1 MKSANILRSLVVGA
15 ALLVAGAASAQ
26 APAPAPAAPAPAPAA
41 APAPVVS
48 TAAPP
53 VSRLDGV
60 NVPAAGPGSYQS
72 PSMRPEAGLM
82 SNDAELLR
90 ALAPTRGQV
99 TIPDQK
105 LATLIQPAGRD
116 WRAAVKG
123 PIRVV
128 GSWLLLGMC
137 CLLIAFYLLRGKI
150 MIDSGISGRT
160 VERFNSFE
168 RFVHWMTA
176 GAFVVLAITGL
187 NITYGRYLL
196 LPLLG
201 PDAFTAISVAFK
213 YLHNYLAF
221 GFMLGVVLMF
231 VLWVRHNIP
240 SKVDLQWIAVGG
252 GLFSKGV
259 HPPAEKFNA
268 GQKIIFW
275 SVITGGVALSVSGVW
290 LLFPFFLGDVSSMQ
304 LMQIIHAVVSLVL
317 TAIVIAH
324 IYIGS
329 LGMEQAFDAMGT
341 GQVDENWA
349 KEHHG
354 LWLAKLKGQAAPQ
367 YKMGHD

>member
-26 APAPAPAAPAPAPAA
+26 APAPAPAAPAA
-41 APAPVVS
+41 APPPVVS

-60 NVPAAGPGSYQS
+60 NVPAAGLGTYQS

-137 CLLIAFYLLRGKI
+137 CVLIAFYLLRGKI
-150 MIDSGISGRT
+150 MIDSGMSGRT
-160 VERFNSFE
+160 IERFNSFE

-176 GAFVVLAITGL
+176 GAFVVLAVTGL

-201 PDAFTAISVAFK
+201 PDAFTALSVAFK

-240 SKVDLQWIAVGG
+240 SKIDLQWIAVGG
-252 GLFSKGV
+252 GLFTKGV

-275 SVITGGVALSVSGVW
+275 SVIAGGVALSVSGVW
-290 LLFPFFLGDVSSMQ
+290 LMFPFFLGDVASMQ
-304 LMQIIHAVVSLVL
+304 LMQVIHAVVSLVL

-341 GQVDENWA
+341 GLVDENWA

>member
-1 MKSANILRSLVVGA
+1 MKISNLVRSFAVGA
-15 ALLVAGAASAQ
+15 ALLVAGAAFAQ
-26 APAPAPAAPAPAPAA
+26 APAPAPAAPA

-48 TAAPP
+48 TSAPP
-53 VSRLDGV
+53 VSRLD
-60 NVPAAGPGSYQS
+60 NVAVPPNLTGTYQS
-72 PSMRPEAGLM
+72 PTQRPEAGLM
-82 SNDAELLR
+82 SNDTELLR
-90 ALAPTRGQV
+90 ALSPTRGSV

-116 WRAAVKG
+116 WRATVKG
-123 PIRVV
+123 PIRVW
-128 GSWLLLGMC
+128 GSWLILGMC

-176 GAFVVLAITGL
+176 GAFVVLAISGL

-201 PDAFTAISVAFK
+201 PETFTDLSVVMK

-221 GFMLGVVLMF
+221 GFMIGIVAMF

-240 SKVDLQWIAVGG
+240 SKLDLQWMAVGG

-259 HPPAEKFNA
+259 HPPADKFNA
-268 GQKIIFW
+268 GQKVIFW
-275 SVITGGVALSVSGVW
+275 SVVLGGLALSVSGVW
-290 LLFPFFLGDVSSMQ
+290 LMFPFVFGDVASMQ
-304 LMQIIHAVVSLVL
+304 LMQVIHAVVSLVL

-354 LWLAKLKGQAAPQ
+354 IWLAKLKGQAVPQ